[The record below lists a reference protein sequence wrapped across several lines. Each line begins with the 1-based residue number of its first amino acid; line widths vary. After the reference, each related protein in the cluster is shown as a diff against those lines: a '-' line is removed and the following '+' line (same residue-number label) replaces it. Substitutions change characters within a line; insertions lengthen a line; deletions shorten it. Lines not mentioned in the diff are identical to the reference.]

1 LDLLIL
7 KSLNAG
13 ELHGLGISRR
23 IQQITGG
30 LLSLSPVALSALHR
44 RKKKAGFPL
53 FGENPRT
60 TAAPNTTALP
70 RLEGNSLS
78 RDQAVGP
85 RFLGYCSSFGSIVE
99 SFGMPLFVKVR
110 SFLRN
115 LFLSRRVE
123 VDLDQE
129 VHSPSKC

>member
-1 LDLLIL
+1 MEEE
-7 KSLNAG
+7 G
-13 ELHGLGISRR
+13 WIS
-23 IQQITGG
+23 
-30 LLSLSPVALSALHR
+30 S
-44 RKKKAGFPL
+44 

-70 RLEGNSLS
+70 RLEGNSLKS
-78 RDQAVGP
+78 RPSVGP

-129 VHSPSKC
+129 VHSHLEMLIAENIRAGLPPQDAQRAARVELAVSNR